1 MPTVDLLHELEPTAA
16 TLFERHLAATKEWFP
31 HELVPYSRAR
41 DFAPG
46 AAWSPADT
54 DCGGVTLSEAARSA
68 LYLNVLTEDNLPY
81 YFHDIDRMFG
91 RDGAW
96 GAWGRWWTA
105 EEGRHAIVLRDYL
118 TVTRAIDPR
127 DLERARMRQVSGG
140 EAPAPSGPAHG
151 FAYLCLQELATRIS
165 HRNTGPLVGD
175 PVARAV
181 MSNVAYDENL
191 HYLFYRDLTTAAIA
205 ADPSTMMIALA
216 DVVIGFAMPGTGI
229 PEFARHAAIVARA
242 GVYNLAIHHDQ
253 ILVPV
258 VLRHWD
264 VANLRGLTDEAERAR
279 DRMLAHIA
287 RLGRIVARLAERRG
301 AATALAS

>member
-1 MPTVDLLHELEPTAA
+1 MPNVDLLRELEPTAA
-16 TLFERHLAATKEWFP
+16 RLFDRHLAATREWFP

-46 AAWSPADT
+46 VEWLPSDS
-54 DCGGVTLSEAARSA
+54 DCGGAVLSEAARSA

-96 GAWGRWWTA
+96 GAWARWWTA

-118 TVTRAIDPR
+118 TATRAIDPR
-127 DLERARMRQVSGG
+127 ALERARMRQVSGG

-181 MSNVAYDENL
+181 MSAVAYDENL
-191 HYLFYRDLTTAAIA
+191 HYLFYRDLTTAALE
-205 ADPSTMMIALA
+205 ADPSALVLALA
-216 DVVIGFAMPGTGI
+216 DIVIGFAMPGTGI

-253 ILVPV
+253 ILVPL

-264 VANLRGLTDEAERAR
+264 LPNVTGLSADAERAR
-279 DRMLAHIA
+279 DRTLAHIA

-301 AATALAS
+301 DVALAS